1 MEREQETEFV
11 CVVVFLCVSVC
22 VRVPYGFCAG
32 SSLIICIFSFEL
44 LFAALHAAQAPEGL
58 PTNSVKRQVRHK
70 LIMGCLRV
78 IALLSHNHVW
88 VCGTKKYRNTWR
100 LSHTQKQEERATTH
114 THITEIQIES
124 ERRPRSSEEV
134 FESIKPNYWAGWRE
148 VTFNRLT
155 FEYKNFFDLKRDSHL
170 NFRIHF
176 QVMMHVQDSLNQLL
190 IFFFEW
196 KSSEMR
202 WFMIRIFTGNVQFV
216 VWSTFNE
223 HPTCVV
229 VTLP

>member
-1 MEREQETEFV
+1 MRNLKMEREQETEFV

-114 THITEIQIES
+114 THHWDSDWIWKETKVEWGSFWVHQTVLPS
-124 ERRPRSSEEV
+124 WMERS
-134 FESIKPNYWAGWRE
+134 
-148 VTFNRLT
+148 
-155 FEYKNFFDLKRDSHL
+155 NF
-170 NFRIHF
+170 
-176 QVMMHVQDSLNQLL
+176 
-190 IFFFEW
+190 
-196 KSSEMR
+196 
-202 WFMIRIFTGNVQFV
+202 
-216 VWSTFNE
+216 
-223 HPTCVV
+223 
-229 VTLP
+229 